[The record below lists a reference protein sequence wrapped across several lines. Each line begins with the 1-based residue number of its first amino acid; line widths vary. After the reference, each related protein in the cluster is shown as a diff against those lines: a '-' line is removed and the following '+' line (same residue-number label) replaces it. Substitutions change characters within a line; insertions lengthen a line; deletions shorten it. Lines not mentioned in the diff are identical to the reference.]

1 MAGKAS
7 SMASARFQ
15 VLGMSGCFIAN
26 RITHNSPASRHLH
39 PSKLFLH
46 QLVKQW
52 DLQQCDTSPMPLG
65 VPAAWH
71 RAAIRGNGK
80 PNQRLWAQ
88 GQQHRPGH
96 TQGPSFRPGPAW
108 LSSFLSAMGC
118 PDCSLSL
125 LIPWEQLQ
133 GATEKVCLQMHLA

>member
-52 DLQQCDTSPMPLG
+52 DLQQCDTSPILLG
-65 VPAAWH
+65 SQQPGTEQQSEAMANPIKALGTGPAAQAWTYPGTIFQT
-71 RAAIRGNGK
+71 R
-80 PNQRLWAQ
+80 PCLAQ
-88 GQQHRPGH
+88 
-96 TQGPSFRPGPAW
+96 F
-108 LSSFLSAMGC
+108 FLVSYGL
-118 PDCSLSL
+118 P
-125 LIPWEQLQ
+125 
-133 GATEKVCLQMHLA
+133 